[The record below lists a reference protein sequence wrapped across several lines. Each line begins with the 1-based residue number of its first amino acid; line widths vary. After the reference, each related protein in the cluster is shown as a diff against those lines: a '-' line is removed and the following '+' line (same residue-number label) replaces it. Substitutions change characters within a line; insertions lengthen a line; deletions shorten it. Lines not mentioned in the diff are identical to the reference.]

1 MHRYDLHHCPA
12 HIRDG
17 RRHTGRRGTRFV
29 QQWRARQNG
38 NFANRMGIAHQLI
51 GIQIADVVQHRQ
63 VDAADLLQGD
73 NIGVGL
79 TQIVHKQSSI
89 TWLEQNVLLL
99 KC

>member
-1 MHRYDLHHCPA
+1 
-12 HIRDG
+12 
-17 RRHTGRRGTRFV
+17 
-29 QQWRARQNG
+29 
-38 NFANRMGIAHQLI
+38 
-51 GIQIADVVQHRQ
+51 
-63 VDAADLLQGD
+63 LQGD